1 MTTRLENL
9 SIGIL
14 KVMKASQ
21 VSSGLA
27 RKWSVAE
34 LSAFYVEHRSSLVAR
49 ANRLLRDPHR
59 SEEVAQDALLKF
71 ILAAPE
77 LNGADH
83 AMAYLLTT
91 VDNICI
97 DIFRQEGRRPNLIVL
112 DSVNSEIEASLQDVR
127 DHADVVAAADDAAIV
142 RQALSLMS
150 PAERAAL
157 VMWEIEG
164 RSTQE
169 IAAELG
175 VKESTV
181 RHTVSRARASLR
193 KILSEYVIDEVRGLT
208 ALDLL
213 SNSYRKAAKVAKD
226 GSRVALSFILL
237 MFAYLGFTNLMH
249 VSSSEDSLIN
259 PPAVS
264 TSKAVL
270 PKNPTSV
277 SPQSKHQSNATNAKN
292 NQSVSVVKIANAKAA
307 QMSFPGLDKSGAPIG
322 FTVTDASGKLG
333 SLYFNGKDAA
343 FGDEGVSLTSVAKT
357 STGAAN
363 IFLSQAIFQDAS
375 GTSYDPIVSFGR
387 QGAWIPLNTKV
398 ISSEVE
404 RLASGDYLLTA
415 VIQVKSEVVSTISI
429 PAYTA
434 GRDLEVAPARVVT
447 RILLNA
453 SKTQVIGQAVLVV
466 ERGSK

>member
-1 MTTRLENL
+1 
-9 SIGIL
+9 
-14 KVMKASQ
+14 MKASH
-21 VSSGLA
+21 VSSGPA

-49 ANRLLRDPHR
+49 ANRLMRDPHR

-77 LNGADH
+77 LNGVDH
-83 AMAYLLTT
+83 ALAYLFTT
-91 VDNICI
+91 VDNICT

-112 DSVNSEIEASLQDVR
+112 DSVNSEIETSLQDAR

-142 RQALSLMS
+142 RQALSLLS

-169 IAAELG
+169 IASELG

-193 KILSEYVIDEVRGLT
+193 KILSEYVIDDARGLT
-208 ALDLL
+208 AVDLL
-213 SNSYRKAAKVAKD
+213 SNSYRKVAKVAKD

-237 MFAYLGFTNLMH
+237 IFAYLGFTNLTH
-249 VSSSEDSLIN
+249 FSPSKESLN
-259 PPAVS
+259 KAQMS
-264 TSKAVL
+264 ATLKGEFSKSITPSASR
-270 PKNPTSV
+270 K
-277 SPQSKHQSNATNAKN
+277 K
-292 NQSVSVVKIANAKAA
+292 SVSVSTKTSTSSVVSISRVSNAKAA
-307 QMSFPGLDKSGAPIG
+307 QLSFPGLDKNGAPIG
-322 FTVTDASGKLG
+322 FTVTDSSGKLG
-333 SLYFNGKDAA
+333 SLYFNGKDAT

-357 STGAAN
+357 ATGAAN
-363 IFLSQAIFQDAS
+363 IFLTQSIYQDAD
-375 GTSYDPIVSFGR
+375 GTSYDPIISFGR
-387 QGAWIPLNTKV
+387 QGAWVPLNTKV

-404 RLASGDYLLTA
+404 RLASGNYLLTA
-415 VIQVKSEVVSTISI
+415 VVQVKSEVDSTISI
-429 PAYTA
+429 PAYSA

-466 ERGSK
+466 ERAPK